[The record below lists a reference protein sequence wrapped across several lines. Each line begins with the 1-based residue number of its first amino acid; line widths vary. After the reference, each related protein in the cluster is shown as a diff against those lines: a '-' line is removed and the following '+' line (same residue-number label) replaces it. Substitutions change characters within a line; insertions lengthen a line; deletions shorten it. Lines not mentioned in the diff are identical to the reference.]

1 MESNV
6 RTDDVLNR
14 LRSLSVTDVSKT
26 LIDSKPYLPT
36 CDAQMVLL
44 ASKNN
49 ATYSSLTAAQK
60 MMADMIVTN
69 LCCIKIVM
77 SAPLPGLETAVMKIK
92 PISEDSKAKYK
103 KELKAEIDDAIS
115 ALEWTY
121 ETPYGAYYTSD
132 DYFPDG
138 EDLRNLLFTDEDET
152 TVSVWS

>member
-6 RTDDVLNR
+6 DADDVLNR
-14 LRSLSVTDVSKT
+14 LRTLKVTDVT
-26 LIDSKPYLPT
+26 EDLIDSNPYLPT
-36 CDAQMVLL
+36 CDAHMVLL

-49 ATYSSLTAAQK
+49 TTYSSLTAAQK
-60 MMADMIVTN
+60 LMADVIVTN

-77 SAPLPGLETAVMKIK
+77 SAPLPSLETAVMKMK
-92 PISEDSKAKYK
+92 PISEESKVKYK
-103 KELKAEIDDAIS
+103 KELKDEIDDAIS

>member
-1 MESNV
+1 
-6 RTDDVLNR
+6 
-14 LRSLSVTDVSKT
+14 LSVTDVSKK

-36 CDAQMVLL
+36 CDAHMILL

-49 ATYSSLTAAQK
+49 TTYSALTAAK
-60 MMADMIVTN
+60 KLMADLIVTN

-92 PISEDSKAKYK
+92 PISEDSKIKYK
-103 KELKAEIDDAIS
+103 SELKSEIDDAVS
-115 ALEWTY
+115 ALEWTF

-132 DYFPDG
+132 DYFPDS
-138 EDLRNLLFTDEDET
+138 EDLRNLLFTDTDEA